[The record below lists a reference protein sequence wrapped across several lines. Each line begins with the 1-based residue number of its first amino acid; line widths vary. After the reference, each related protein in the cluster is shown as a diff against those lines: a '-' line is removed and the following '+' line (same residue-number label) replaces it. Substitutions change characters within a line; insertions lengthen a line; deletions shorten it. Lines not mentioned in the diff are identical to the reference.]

1 VGRASYDPG
10 ARRWSITAGRLQSGR
25 GETLETVTGTG
36 EDKLAAMTCLTIAK
50 DDRRRGELLEEIDR
64 LRRDS

>member
-1 VGRASYDPG
+1 MTPARDVGRS
-10 ARRWSITAGRLQSGR
+10 RRVDCNGR

>member
-1 VGRASYDPG
+1 
-10 ARRWSITAGRLQSGR
+10 
-25 GETLETVTGTG
+25 
-36 EDKLAAMTCLTIAK
+36 MTCLTIAK